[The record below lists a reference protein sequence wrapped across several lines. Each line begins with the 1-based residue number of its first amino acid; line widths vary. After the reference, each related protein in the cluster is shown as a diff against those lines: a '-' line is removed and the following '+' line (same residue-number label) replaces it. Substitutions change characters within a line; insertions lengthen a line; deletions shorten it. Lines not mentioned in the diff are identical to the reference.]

1 MPPQALELEAPVGLQ
16 LNRLLS
22 VDLEETQKN
31 AAKFT
36 GWIIGICGV
45 LNVNGKKLVLDLVQ
59 MLLEIMHQ
67 TQVVPLI
74 LHPELYKIY

>member
-1 MPPQALELEAPVGLQ
+1 MLTAPQVPQALEALVGLQ

-22 VDLEETQKN
+22 VDLVETQKN

-45 LNVNGKKLVLDLVQ
+45 LNVNGKKLAPDLAR
-59 MLLEIMHQ
+59 L
-67 TQVVPLI
+67 P
-74 LHPELYKIY
+74 KR